1 MQRFFP
7 RIASTQLFLIAT
19 VALPTCL
26 NTVGCTGARL
36 EQMQTEITTLRDEVE
51 ELKRSQ
57 AAARVQ
63 FDEFRNRLVMIE
75 EKADMERVAK
85 ARRDDSWIPKLPTVK
100 VQNGDSTQRAAVAA
114 LPARV
119 GQHSIKLPEN
129 APENDDDDVGPSPS
143 GPADDLPPQTLADK
157 PTKTKIDTAAALY
170 NKAKATL
177 DQGQLP
183 EARRLFEILY
193 KQYPQHD
200 LADNALYWI
209 GESWYAEALW
219 LKAAQTF
226 LKVAKDYPRANKV
239 PDALLKLAMCY
250 DKLGDDKGAQDVLH
264 QLTRQ
269 YPDTDAARKAL
280 DRLDSSPKPTP
291 ARQASDGS
299 ARAKA
304 SGDGAAAGKKVEP

>member
-1 MQRFFP
+1 MPSLGRSTRRPSRIPAKELYLQRFFP

-157 PTKTKIDTAAALY
+157 PTK
-170 NKAKATL
+170 
-177 DQGQLP
+177 
-183 EARRLFEILY
+183 
-193 KQYPQHD
+193 
-200 LADNALYWI
+200 
-209 GESWYAEALW
+209 
-219 LKAAQTF
+219 
-226 LKVAKDYPRANKV
+226 PRS
-239 PDALLKLAMCY
+239 
-250 DKLGDDKGAQDVLH
+250 
-264 QLTRQ
+264 TRQ
-269 YPDTDAARKAL
+269 RRCT
-280 DRLDSSPKPTP
+280 T
-291 ARQASDGS
+291 RQKRRWIKGNCLKRVDF
-299 ARAKA
+299 
-304 SGDGAAAGKKVEP
+304 